1 MASERL
7 VARRA
12 VVERRK
18 PAPARAV
25 ASGAVMTTAQRLQR
39 RVGNLGTQALVSRS
53 TAAAPAIQ
61 TAAPAAIQP
70 RLRVSS
76 PSDPAELEA
85 TATGKMIARMPD
97 TLAAAAPLAPSSSA
111 TVYRRIET
119 SALPSVQRVAV
130 DAGHAPAGVEA
141 QLAQGGS
148 TGMPLPQRVRGFMET
163 RFRAD
168 FGAVR
173 IHTDAHAATLSAKL
187 NAQAFTVGR
196 DVYFAR
202 GQFNPDTA
210 DGRELIA
217 HELTHTIQQGAA
229 TQEPAVHRSEARVV
243 QTTEPQVQRL
253 GMGDALDYFAD
264 KANLIPGFRMFT
276 IVLGVNPINMSR
288 VERSA
293 ANILRAIIEF
303 IPGGALITQALQ
315 NYGVFDTVG
324 GWIDE
329 QLRTLGLV
337 GASIRKAIDA
347 FIGSLSWSDI
357 LDLGG
362 VWQRAKAIVSDPI
375 ERIIAFAKGLAVGI
389 LKFIKDAILMPLA
402 KLAEGTR
409 GWPLLTAV
417 LGKNPITGEPVPR
430 NAETLIGGF
439 MKLIGQEDV
448 WDNMKKANAIPRAW
462 TWFQTTLGELMA
474 FVAQIPTL
482 FINTLKSLEIAD
494 LVIITGAFTKVGSVF
509 GGFATQFITWAGN
522 AVWTLLQIIFE
533 VVAPGAIPYLKKAA
547 GALKTILKNPIPFV
561 GNLVKAGKLGFQ
573 NFADNIGQHLKTSII
588 EWLTGSL
595 PGVYIPQKLELKEIL
610 KFVLSVLGLTWQN
623 IRQKLVKVVGEPA
636 VKAMETGFD
645 IVVTLVTQGPAAA
658 WDKIKEQLGNLKDMV
673 IGGITDFIVETIV
686 KKAVM
691 KVVSLLIPGGAF
703 VQAIISIYD
712 TIVVFIDKLAKII
725 QVAKAFLD
733 SIMEIAS
740 GAIGNAAKKVE
751 SSLAGLL
758 TLAISF
764 LAGFIGLGKVADKVM
779 NLLNTKV
786 RAPIDKA
793 LDFVIDWI
801 VKTAKKLFAK
811 VFGKKDGK
819 ADDKASTEVKAKVR
833 VELSGKKLKNA
844 DEEKSLIASIFA
856 RYQPQG
862 LKGINFTPSA
872 QAPGLIDVIVSASLA
887 EKVAQLDLGKPKEL
901 KQLAQI
907 AGKMSVFA
915 GRTTI
920 YVFYDRDHKAFKTIT
935 QKRDEAGHAERFLRR
950 EFPDLMD
957 RIRRQRPKLLTPMD
971 APVPI
976 RLDINRTPCD
986 GCANSHIQAI
996 IQDAASKYTDI
1007 PIALSINS
1015 ASVSSG
1021 AQITTEKGLMSL
1033 LEKGV
1038 ELTASTVWSEIK
1050 KQMLANGIK
1059 QLEYGQK
1066 TFDIDEVNRFVAEA
1080 KDVQE
1085 LIDKAVAELNKSKP
1099 TALVQGTGAS

>member
-1 MASERL
+1 MTAERL
-7 VARRA
+7 VTRRA

-18 PAPARAV
+18 AAPARTTAN
-25 ASGAVMTTAQRLQR
+25 GAATTTAQLLQR
-39 RVGNLGTQALVSRS
+39 RVGNLGTQVLVARS
-53 TAAAPAIQ
+53 TNAGPAIQ
-61 TAAPAAIQP
+61 TSAPTAIQT

-85 TATGKMIARMPD
+85 SATGRMIARMPD
-97 TLAAAAPLAPSSSA
+97 PLAAAPPLASSSSA
-111 TVYRRIET
+111 MAYRRIET
-119 SALPSVQRVAV
+119 SAPPEAQRLAA
-130 DAGHAPAGVEA
+130 DAGHAPAGVDA
-141 QLAQGGS
+141 QLARGGS
-148 TGMPLPQRVRGFMET
+148 TGMPLPERVRGFMET
-163 RFRAD
+163 RFRAN

-173 IHTDAHAATLSAKL
+173 IHTDSHAATLSAKL

-202 GQFNPDTA
+202 GQFTPDTA

-229 TQEPAVHRSEARVV
+229 TQEPEVHRIEARVV

-253 GMGDALDYFAD
+253 GTSDALDYFAD

-337 GASIRKAIDA
+337 GASIRKAIDT

-357 LDLGG
+357 FDLGG

-375 ERIIAFAKGLAVGI
+375 ERIIAFAKGLGLGI

-439 MKLIGQEDV
+439 MKLIGQEEV

-462 TWFQTTLGELMA
+462 AWFQTTLGELMA
-474 FVAQIPTL
+474 FVSRIPTL

-494 LVIITGAFTKVGSVF
+494 LVIITGAFAKVATVF
-509 GGFATQFITWAGN
+509 GGFVTQFITWAGN
-522 AVWTLLQIIFE
+522 AVWALLQIIFE
-533 VVAPGAIPYLKKAA
+533 VLAPGAIPYLKKAA
-547 GALKTILKNPIPFV
+547 GALKTIFKNPISFV

-645 IVVTLVTQGPAAA
+645 IVVTLVTEGPAAA

-673 IGGITDFIVETIV
+673 IGGITDFIVDTIV

-703 VQAIISIYD
+703 IQAIISIYD

-740 GAIGNAAKKVE
+740 GALGNAAKKVE
-751 SSLAGLL
+751 STLAGLL

-811 VFGKKDGK
+811 VFGKKDKDGK
-819 ADDKASTEVKAKVR
+819 ADERTEEQKQDDLTSALLQAGSLVKEKDASAKGIEKALSGIAKRYRLAALRLVVDEQQPTKQTVHFEAEINPKKSSDKADIPT
-833 VELSGKKLKNA
+833 GKKRGDHVFATGIAKTIS
-844 DEEKSLIASIFA
+844 DIASHVTSEIGAYSEGRVLASEVASCVPLLKTGPFQLVVDKGDRASRDDAHSVAFGAKDFA
-856 RYQPQG
+856 FKTSMAG
-862 LKGINFTPSA
+862 LVTALKLRREVDKADPAERDKLLNQSNRLIN
-872 QAPGLIDVIVSASLA
+872 ASKLR
-887 EKVAQLDLGKPKEL
+887 AQLDLGQFFDNAVDEEAATMMKD
-901 KQLAQI
+901 QNSAI
-907 AGKMSVFA
+907 AAGKA
-915 GRTTI
+915 ALET
-920 YVFYDRDHKAFKTIT
+920 AKTVI
-935 QKRDEAGHAERFLRR
+935 
-950 EFPDLMD
+950 
-957 RIRRQRPKLLTPMD
+957 
-971 APVPI
+971 
-976 RLDINRTPCD
+976 
-986 GCANSHIQAI
+986 
-996 IQDAASKYTDI
+996 AAS
-1007 PIALSINS
+1007 
-1015 ASVSSG
+1015 
-1021 AQITTEKGLMSL
+1021 
-1033 LEKGV
+1033 
-1038 ELTASTVWSEIK
+1038 IK
-1050 KQMLANGIK
+1050 K
-1059 QLEYGQK
+1059 
-1066 TFDIDEVNRFVAEA
+1066 V
-1080 KDVQE
+1080 
-1085 LIDKAVAELNKSKP
+1085 
-1099 TALVQGTGAS
+1099 

>member
-1 MASERL
+1 MMTAERL
-7 VARRA
+7 VTRRA

-18 PAPARAV
+18 AAPARAT
-25 ASGAVMTTAQRLQR
+25 ANGAATTTAQLLQR
-39 RVGNLGTQALVSRS
+39 RVGNLGTQVLVARS
-53 TAAAPAIQ
+53 TNAGPAIQ
-61 TAAPAAIQP
+61 TSAPTAIQT

-85 TATGKMIARMPD
+85 SATGKMIARMPD
-97 TLAAAAPLAPSSSA
+97 PLAAAPPLASSSA
-111 TVYRRIET
+111 MTYRRIET
-119 SALPSVQRVAV
+119 SAPPEAQRLAV
-130 DAGHAPAGVEA
+130 GAGDAPAGVDA
-141 QLAQGGS
+141 QLARGGS
-148 TGMPLPQRVRGFMET
+148 TGMPLPERVRGFMET
-163 RFRAD
+163 RFRAN

-173 IHTDAHAATLSAKL
+173 IHTDSHAAILSAKL

-229 TQEPAVHRSEARVV
+229 TQGPEIHRSEARVV

-253 GMGDALDYFAD
+253 GTSDALDYFAD

-337 GASIRKAIDA
+337 GASIRKAIDT

-357 LDLGG
+357 FDLGG

-375 ERIIAFAKGLAVGI
+375 ERIIAFAKSLGLGI

-439 MKLIGQEDV
+439 MKLIDQEDV
-448 WDNMKKANAIPRAW
+448 WDNVKKANAIPRAW

-474 FVAQIPTL
+474 FVTQIPTL
-482 FINTLKSLEIAD
+482 FLNTLKSLEIAD
-494 LVIITGAFTKVGSVF
+494 LVIITGAFAKVAAVF
-509 GGFATQFITWAGN
+509 GGFAAQFITWAGN

-533 VVAPGAIPYLKKAA
+533 VVAPSAIPYLKKAA

-636 VKAMETGFD
+636 VKTMETGFD
-645 IVVTLVTQGPAAA
+645 IVVTLVTEGPAAA
-658 WDKIKEQLGNLKDMV
+658 WDKIKEQLGSLKDMV
-673 IGGITDFIVETIV
+673 IGAITDFIVETIV

-703 VQAIISIYD
+703 IQAIVSIYD

-740 GAIGNAAKKVE
+740 GALGNAAKKVE
-751 SSLAGLL
+751 STLAGLL

-811 VFGKKDGK
+811 VFGKKD
-819 ADDKASTEVKAKVR
+819 DSRT
-833 VELSGKKLKNA
+833 
-844 DEEKSLIASIFA
+844 DEEKTRDLDLALREAESVARSKLPAEKLKASFAAIKSKYKMTALEVVVERQGQGEEVVHVHGAINPTKDTGPITVKTGGKTGIRYYPDGTRARRAEGWLSIGGGNRNEAAQHAVSGLVNRQLDVLQTLGITIPERFDAGHLIGDRYGGDGAAYNLVPMEERVNRSWFGSFESRVASRLKAGESIYVDVRAEYDDGNPLRSLIDDPTVLPPAQVS
-856 RYQPQG
+856 PT
-862 LKGINFTPSA
+862 KSA
-872 QAPGLIDVIVSASLA
+872 FRTIPYAIRITV
-887 EKVAQLDLGKPKEL
+887 
-901 KQLAQI
+901 
-907 AGKMSVFA
+907 
-915 GRTTI
+915 GRTNA
-920 YVFYDRDHKAFKTIT
+920 DG
-935 QKRDEAGHAERFLRR
+935 RDEIIAQDVFDVRKRLSMTLGQARR
-950 EFPDLMD
+950 ETVVGP
-957 RIRRQRPKLLTPMD
+957 
-971 APVPI
+971 APE
-976 RLDINRTPCD
+976 RARDIF
-986 GCANSHIQAI
+986 
-996 IQDAASKYTDI
+996 KF
-1007 PIALSINS
+1007 
-1015 ASVSSG
+1015 
-1021 AQITTEKGLMSL
+1021 K
-1033 LEKGV
+1033 
-1038 ELTASTVWSEIK
+1038 
-1050 KQMLANGIK
+1050 
-1059 QLEYGQK
+1059 
-1066 TFDIDEVNRFVAEA
+1066 
-1080 KDVQE
+1080 
-1085 LIDKAVAELNKSKP
+1085 
-1099 TALVQGTGAS
+1099 